1 MLEKDSSG
9 MFSDTS
15 PEAEKVQIELL
26 RNATNAQRLGLA
38 LSMTDLAIRLSRRA
52 IARANPGLSRREL
65 DLKFVEVHYGKD
77 LAERVREYLK
87 ARSRQEP
94 DSLLTGNGCRG

>member
-1 MLEKDSSG
+1 

-15 PEAEKVQIELL
+15 PEVEKVQIELL
-26 RNATNAQRLGLA
+26 RKATNAQRLAMA
-38 LSMTDLAIRLSRRA
+38 LSMTDLAIGLARRA

-65 DLKFVEVHYGKD
+65 DLKFVEVHYGKP

-87 ARSRQEP
+87 GRP
-94 DSLLTGNGCRG
+94 P